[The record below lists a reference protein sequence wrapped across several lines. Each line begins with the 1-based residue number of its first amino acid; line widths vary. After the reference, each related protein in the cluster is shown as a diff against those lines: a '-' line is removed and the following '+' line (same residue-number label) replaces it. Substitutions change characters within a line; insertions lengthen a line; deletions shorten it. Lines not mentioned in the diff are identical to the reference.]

1 MTGAGN
7 VKGETS
13 RLPPG
18 AADIPLF
25 NRDDYAA
32 PSVFLPQS
40 LLREARRQKALPE
53 STVPPVCVLDPDG
66 DLVAYARQQFGAT
79 PSPHWACYHT
89 QMLEWGSGDNRFGI
103 IGFVVGGPFAV
114 LVAEQLFACGCE
126 LLISITSAGQIVDV
140 GSPPYYVLI
149 DRALRDEGTSHHY
162 LPPSDYASA
171 DPALIA
177 LAREA
182 TATVPVK
189 VYVGAA
195 WTTDAPYRET
205 EQIIAKRKEQGL
217 LAVEMESAA
226 LYAFGMARKCPVI
239 CFAHVTN
246 QLGCVEGD
254 FEKGEGSGARGS
266 AELVHSIAKLRQRV
280 ARAAV
285 AAP

>member
-1 MTGAGN
+1 MTSAGEF
-7 VKGETS
+7 KGEAS
-13 RLPPG
+13 RPLPN
-18 AADIPLF
+18 AADMPLF
-25 NRDDYAA
+25 DRDDYAA

-53 STVPPVCVLDPDG
+53 SVVPPVCVLDPDG
-66 DLVAYARQQFGAT
+66 DLVAYARRQFGAT
-79 PSPHWACYHT
+79 QSPHWACYHT
-89 QMLEWGSGDNRFGI
+89 QMWEWGSADNRFGI

-126 LLISITSAGQIVDV
+126 LLISVSSAGQIADI

-182 TATVPVK
+182 AATVPAK
-189 VYVGAA
+189 VHVGAA

-205 EQIIAKRKEQGL
+205 EQMIAKRKAQGL

-226 LYAFGMARKCPVI
+226 LYAFATARACPVI
-239 CFAHVTN
+239 CFAHVSN

-254 FEKGEGSGARGS
+254 FEKGEGNGAGGS
-266 AELVHSIAKLRQRV
+266 AAVVQPIAKMRLT
-280 ARAAV
+280 ARAAA

>member
-1 MTGAGN
+1 
-7 VKGETS
+7 
-13 RLPPG
+13 
-18 AADIPLF
+18 
-25 NRDDYAA
+25 
-32 PSVFLPQS
+32 
-40 LLREARRQKALPE
+40 
-53 STVPPVCVLDPDG
+53 VCLLDPDG
-66 DLVAYARQQFGAT
+66 DLVAYARRQFGAT
-79 PSPHWACYHT
+79 QSPHWACYHT
-89 QMLEWGSGDNRFGI
+89 QMWEWGSADNRFGI

-177 LAREA
+177 LARGA
-182 TATVPVK
+182 AATVAAK
-189 VYVGAA
+189 VHVGAA

-205 EQIIAKRKEQGL
+205 EQMIAKRKEQGL

-226 LYAFGMARKCPVI
+226 LYAFATARACPVI
-239 CFAHVTN
+239 CFAHVSN

-254 FEKGEGSGARGS
+254 FEKGEGSGARSS
-266 AELVHSIAKLRQRV
+266 AELVQSIAKMRHK
-280 ARAAV
+280 ARAAA